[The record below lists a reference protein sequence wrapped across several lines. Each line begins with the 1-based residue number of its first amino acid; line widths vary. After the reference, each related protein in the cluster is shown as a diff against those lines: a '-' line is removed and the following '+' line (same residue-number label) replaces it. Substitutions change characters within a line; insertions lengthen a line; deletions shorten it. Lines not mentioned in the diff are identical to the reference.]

1 MKKINWKKVL
11 LGGVVAGIIIDII
24 EGVLEGV
31 ILGPQ
36 WRQAMQALG
45 HPLQETGGKM
55 VLHVLLGLA
64 YGLSAIWLYAA
75 IRPRYGAGPK
85 TALYAG
91 LSVWLLGNLLPSLN
105 WGTRGLFPGHLVA
118 IAVVVG
124 LAEIILATEVGAWLY
139 QEEGAG
145 AGSAVR

>member
-1 MKKINWKKVL
+1 MGKINWRKVV
-11 LGGVVAGIIIDII
+11 LGGLVAGIIIDVV

-31 ILGPQ
+31 ILGPE

-45 HPLQETGGKM
+45 HPLEETGGK
-55 VLHVLLGLA
+55 VAVHVLLGLA
-64 YGLSAIWLYAA
+64 YGLSALWLYAA

-91 LSVWLLGNLLPSLN
+91 LGVWVLGNLLPSVN
-105 WGTRGLFPGHLVA
+105 WGPRGLVPGHLIA

-124 LAEIILATEVGAWLY
+124 LAEIIVATEAGAWLY
-139 QEEGAG
+139 EE
-145 AGSAVR
+145 

>member
-1 MKKINWKKVL
+1 MEKINWKKVV
-11 LGGVVAGIIIDII
+11 LGGLVAGIIIDVV
-24 EGVLEGV
+24 EGILEGIV
-31 ILGPQ
+31 LGPE

-55 VLHVLLGLA
+55 ALHVLLGLA
-64 YGLSAIWLYAA
+64 YGLAALWLYAS

-91 LSVWLLGNLLPSLN
+91 VGVWVLGNFLPSVN
-105 WGTRGLFPGHLVA
+105 WAPRGLVPVHLFA

-124 LAEIILATEVGAWLY
+124 LAEIILATEAGAWFY
-139 QEEGAG
+139 QE
-145 AGSAVR
+145 